1 LTLTEYFQGKGV
13 TENQANPGNLLNG
26 VLTRTV
32 AQFPS
37 TISACDAVSQCSNEG
52 ALLGL
57 ANVLMSFDL
66 HLVENASGGCSA
78 WECVLYGGANTD
90 ASQFNVNNASIK
102 AVYGYSGVIAGISL
116 PI

>member
-37 TISACDAVSQCSNEG
+37 TISACDAVSQCSNKG

-78 WECVLYGGANTD
+78 WECVLYAGANTD